1 MIRRPIYEY
10 DAAKGPAVYR
20 SGTWKKPTVKPLNL
34 TLAQADSVPLY
45 VPLDTTM
52 VFTHE
57 SIQAVID
64 PKNLAQGVLERA
76 DILTLYMIRD
86 NWGTRPIYFSRTSGG
101 YGLSLGLGQYLLTQG
116 LARKLLPNPPGVSA
130 DTVAISGEGFVDV
143 KRSSTLWNDVF
154 VGQQSIISRGDW
166 VDKPSAGI
174 PALYVSAGIV
184 LADALRAGGQ
194 AKQADAVLKTAT
206 QIATASRTLN
216 WFGGE
221 AGILGAGGQTGPVD
235 TAGPTAIPLG
245 TSADS
250 PAATK
255 K

>member
-1 MIRRPIYEY
+1 
-10 DAAKGPAVYR
+10 VYR
-20 SGTWKKPTVKPLNL
+20 SGTWKKPTAKPLNL

-45 VPLDTTM
+45 VPLDSTM

-130 DTVAISGEGFVDV
+130 DTIAISGEGFVDV
-143 KRSSTLWNDVF
+143 KRSTTLWNDVF

-184 LADALRAGGQ
+184 LADALRASGQ
-194 AKQADAVLKTAT
+194 GKQADAVLKTAT

-221 AGILGAGGQTGPVD
+221 AGILGAGGQPGPAE
-235 TAGPTAIPLG
+235 TAGPTAVPLG
-245 TSADS
+245 TSPDS
-250 PAATK
+250 PAASPK